1 MPCPTLFL
9 GSIWRSTL
17 LLDDQSA
24 GGSSRIPLQLSR
36 NCVVASIQVDLSY
49 EVLRLFRADL
59 LDFLQSTGAQA
70 VIFDLSGLEV
80 LDIEEF
86 EALRQTMSM
95 VSLMGATSILAGM
108 RPGIVSALIE
118 LDADVD
124 GILAAYNLDDAFG
137 QIEAQK

>member
-1 MPCPTLFL
+1 M
-9 GSIWRSTL
+9 
-17 LLDDQSA
+17 
-24 GGSSRIPLQLSR
+24 
-36 NCVVASIQVDLSY
+36 
-49 EVLRLFRADL
+49 
-59 LDFLQSTGAQA
+59 
-70 VIFDLSGLEV
+70 IFDLSGLEV

-124 GILAAYNLDDAFG
+124 GILAAYNLDDAFS

>member
-1 MPCPTLFL
+1 MLL
-9 GSIWRSTL
+9 G
-17 LLDDQSA
+17 DQSA

-124 GILAAYNLDDAFG
+124 GILAAYNLDDAFS